1 MVKGKPAFLLF
12 DHTKSK
18 AELFLPN
25 EDEGMVF
32 NKTSNGNWSKG
43 DYQLIAWKGYVVQ
56 FKEKHI
62 FGGQ

>member
-12 DHTKSK
+12 DNTKSK

-25 EDEGMVF
+25 ANTGMVL
-32 NKTSNGNWSKG
+32 NKTSNGNWSNG
-43 DYQLIAWKGYVVQ
+43 DYKLIAWKGYVVQ
-56 FKEKHI
+56 LKGKPI